1 MRRYLPKYDDIGISR
16 ERYIELLHFC
26 RQYPEWI
33 KEASQQ
39 IGGSGHGSGQGTHG
53 SGSVS
58 DPVFAAVQRRE
69 KYLDKIQMVHTS
81 AMEAGGAEWYG
92 MLISN
97 ICYGVPLASLDPTDV
112 PTSNRNAYYAIKK
125 RFFGILDIKKR

>member
-1 MRRYLPKYDDIGISR
+1 MRRYQPKYEDIGISR

-33 KEASQQ
+33 RDATNQ
-39 IGGSGHGSGQGTHG
+39 IGCSGHGNSQGTHG

-69 KYLDKIQMVHTS
+69 KYLDKIQMVHSS
-81 AMEAGGAEWYG
+81 ALEAGGDEWYSL
-92 MLISN
+92 LISN
-97 ICYGVPLASLDPTDV
+97 ICYGIPLSSLDLSDA
-112 PTSNRNAYYAIKK
+112 PTSNRNAYFAVKK
-125 RFFGILDIKKR
+125 RFFGVLDKKKQ

>member
-1 MRRYLPKYDDIGISR
+1 MRRYLPKYEDIGISR

-33 KEASQQ
+33 RDATNQ
-39 IGGSGHGSGQGTHG
+39 IGCSGHGNGQVTHG

-69 KYLDKIQMVHTS
+69 KYLDKIQMVSTS
-81 AMEAGGAEWYG
+81 ALEAGGDAWYG
-92 MLISN
+92 VLISN
-97 ICYGVPLASLDPTDV
+97 VCYGIPLANLDPTDA
-112 PTSNRNAYYAIKK
+112 PTSNLHAYFAVKK
-125 RFFGILDIKKR
+125 RFFGILNAKKQ